1 MMVGYKVITSAVRA
15 EGTKW
20 RGFADTVGKV
30 NPIVK
35 NASLGDAAFFVG
47 DPVTLATEAL
57 NAKLLSD
64 TYESLRSYVETALN
78 GAVVEFDQIDEALQK
93 TAQMYDQAEAIT
105 EIDLKQIYGTAQR

>member
-1 MMVGYKVITSAVRA
+1 MVGYKVITSAVRA

-57 NAKLLSD
+57 NAKLSAKD
-64 TYESLRSYVETALN
+64 PPTETLT
-78 GAVVEFDQIDEALQK
+78 DEPLIV
-93 TAQMYDQAEAIT
+93 TT
-105 EIDLKQIYGTAQR
+105 TV